1 MRTGEVRG
9 SRVAAFVIMWITC
22 LAVGLNAYADGNQI
36 RVLACVIVAFLLLC
50 VFCLE
55 SYGVYGGVIR
65 KMSRAWNVKWDSR
78 GYPMYHILRKR
89 KAIPATCHQWSIW
102 FTKAKDKDR
111 RVALTAVGDTEVST
125 VFCGCGSIFE
135 TLTRGPDLEEQI
147 RSKTWEE
154 AEQVHEEQCARV
166 RAFQKLREEVKR
178 PLPEPEIPRPDPNL
192 PKRAISVEG
201 T

>member
-1 MRTGEVRG
+1 MRKVRL
-9 SRVAAFVIMWITC
+9 RLFVIMWITC

-55 SYGVYGGVIR
+55 SYGG
-65 KMSRAWNVKWDSR
+65 NVKWDSR

-154 AEQVHEEQCARV
+154 AEQVHEEQCVRV

-178 PLPEPEIPRPDPNL
+178 PLPEPEIPRPDSNL